1 MSNNI
6 NLSTTKMLYQ
16 FIDIDC
22 CGNYIF
28 KLHNYDID
36 YVFDCSDLN
45 IYHIHSNYN
54 LNLTD
59 ENNNLIIKDIK
70 PSDLTTINTNDKIF
84 NNNDIDLRNIK
95 ILNNN
100 KKYKLIKNNLY
111 YLCFL

>member
-1 MSNNI
+1 
-6 NLSTTKMLYQ
+6 MLYQ

-36 YVFDCSDLN
+36 YVFDCSDLY

-70 PSDLTTINTNDKIF
+70 PSDLTTIITNDKIF